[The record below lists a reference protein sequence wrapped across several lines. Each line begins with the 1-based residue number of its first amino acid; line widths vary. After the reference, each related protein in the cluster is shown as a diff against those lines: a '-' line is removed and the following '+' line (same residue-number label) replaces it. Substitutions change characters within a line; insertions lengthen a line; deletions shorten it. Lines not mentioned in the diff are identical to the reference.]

1 MPITLRR
8 RRIRGF
14 PSGNLGFKAGRDS
27 KTQGGHRSRVGGGAA
42 TAPYHL
48 LYLAFLMFCATG
60 VFSLNHSNF
69 DLYLVAL
76 FRLLGYIFRKLDAEP
91 APMLLA
97 FILAR

>member
-1 MPITLRR
+1 
-8 RRIRGF
+8 
-14 PSGNLGFKAGRDS
+14 
-27 KTQGGHRSRVGGGAA
+27 
-42 TAPYHL
+42 L

-97 FILAR
+97 FILTR